1 MLVDNHS
8 KKQKVHH
15 WIEEYITLSNNG
27 EFSIVTGFF
36 TIGAL
41 LYFVKL
47 TNDKIAKY
55 RFILGDITQR
65 DVTEISSLDL
75 LNSDLSLE
83 KALQLKSL
91 AKEAVDFLELDKVSL
106 KTLEPNFCHAKVYIH
121 TTYDDKMIGHK
132 NFFLSG
138 SSNLTEAGLGL
149 KESDNFELNIQKS
162 SVGLTLFGSTLKPIT
177 LKYL

>member
-15 WIEEYITLSNNG
+15 WIEEYITLSSEG

-65 DVTEISSLDL
+65 DVTEISS
-75 LNSDLSLE
+75 
-83 KALQLKSL
+83 
-91 AKEAVDFLELDKVSL
+91 
-106 KTLEPNFCHAKVYIH
+106 T
-121 TTYDDKMIGHK
+121 
-132 NFFLSG
+132 
-138 SSNLTEAGLGL
+138 
-149 KESDNFELNIQKS
+149 
-162 SVGLTLFGSTLKPIT
+162 
-177 LKYL
+177 

>member
-8 KKQKVHH
+8 KKQKVYH

-83 KALQLKSL
+83 KALKLKSL
-91 AKEAVDFLELDKVSL
+91 AKEAVDFLKLDKVSL
-106 KTLEPNFCHAKVYIH
+106 RTLEPNFCHAKVYI
-121 TTYDDKMIGHK
+121 
-132 NFFLSG
+132 
-138 SSNLTEAGLGL
+138 
-149 KESDNFELNIQKS
+149 
-162 SVGLTLFGSTLKPIT
+162 P
-177 LKYL
+177 